1 MLLYETN
8 IIKEDENMT
17 KQEIFNNDITWLAQK
32 KRIDEELNK
41 IEDMIKLYRDPN
53 TNSINREVAASNI
66 SVYGENVRKEV
77 RRLDAI
83 EGELL
88 KQFSYLNPYITIED
102 YGEDPM

>member
-1 MLLYETN
+1 
-8 IIKEDENMT
+8 MT

-41 IEDMIKLYRDPN
+41 IEDMIKLHRDPN
-53 TNSINREVAASNI
+53 TNSIIREVAATNI
-66 SVYGENVRKEV
+66 SVYGENVRKEI

-102 YGEDPM
+102 YEEDPMY

>member
-83 EGELL
+83 EAELL

-102 YGEDPM
+102 YEEDPM

>member
-1 MLLYETN
+1 M
-8 IIKEDENMT
+8 K
-17 KQEIFNNDITWLAQK
+17 KQEIFNNDIMWLAKK

-66 SVYGENVRKEV
+66 SVYGGNVRNEV
-77 RRLDAI
+77 RRLDVI

-88 KQFSYLNPYITIED
+88 KQFSYLNPDIVIED
-102 YGEDPM
+102 YDDDKMH

>member
-1 MLLYETN
+1 
-8 IIKEDENMT
+8 MT

>member
-1 MLLYETN
+1 
-8 IIKEDENMT
+8 MT

-83 EGELL
+83 EAELL
-88 KQFSYLNPYITIED
+88 KQFSYLYPFIVIED
-102 YGEDPM
+102 YEEDPM

>member
-1 MLLYETN
+1 
-8 IIKEDENMT
+8 MT

-53 TNSINREVAASNI
+53 TNSINREVAATNI
-66 SVYGENVRKEV
+66 SVYGENVRKEI
-77 RRLDAI
+77 RRLDVI

-88 KQFSYLNPYITIED
+88 KQFSYLNPFIVIED
-102 YGEDPM
+102 YEEDPMY

>member
-1 MLLYETN
+1 
-8 IIKEDENMT
+8 MT

-53 TNSINREVAASNI
+53 TNSINREVAATNI
-66 SVYGENVRKEV
+66 SVYGENVRKEI
-77 RRLDAI
+77 RRLDSI

-88 KQFSYLNPYITIED
+88 KQFSYLNPYIVIED
-102 YGEDPM
+102 YEEDPM

>member
-1 MLLYETN
+1 
-8 IIKEDENMT
+8 MT

-32 KRIDEELNK
+32 KRIDEEFNK

-66 SVYGENVRKEV
+66 AVYVENVRKEV

-88 KQFSYLNPYITIED
+88 KQFSYLNPYIVIED
-102 YGEDPM
+102 YEEDPM

>member
-1 MLLYETN
+1 
-8 IIKEDENMT
+8 MT

-53 TNSINREVAASNI
+53 TNSINREVAATNI

-83 EGELL
+83 EAELL
-88 KQFSYLNPYITIED
+88 KQFSYLNPYIVIED
-102 YGEDPM
+102 YEEDPM

>member
-8 IIKEDENMT
+8 IIKEDKNMT

-53 TNSINREVAASNI
+53 TNSINREVAATNI
-66 SVYGENVRKEV
+66 SVYGENVRKEI
-77 RRLDAI
+77 RSLDSI

-88 KQFSYLNPYITIED
+88 KQFSYLNPYVTIED
-102 YGEDPM
+102 YEEDPM

>member
-1 MLLYETN
+1 
-8 IIKEDENMT
+8 MT

-53 TNSINREVAASNI
+53 TNSINREVAATNI
-66 SVYGENVRKEV
+66 SVYGENVRKEI
-77 RRLDAI
+77 RRLDVI

-88 KQFSYLNPYITIED
+88 KQFSYLNPCIVIED
-102 YGEDPM
+102 YEEDPIY

>member
-1 MLLYETN
+1 
-8 IIKEDENMT
+8 MT

-53 TNSINREVAASNI
+53 TNSINRDVAATNI
-66 SVYGENVRKEV
+66 SVYGEKVRKEI
-77 RRLDAI
+77 RRLDSI

-88 KQFSYLNPYITIED
+88 KQFSYLNPYVTIED
-102 YGEDPM
+102 YEEDPM

>member
-1 MLLYETN
+1 
-8 IIKEDENMT
+8 MT

-83 EGELL
+83 EAELL
-88 KQFSYLNPYITIED
+88 KQFSYLNPDIIIED
-102 YGEDPM
+102 YDGDPMY

>member
-1 MLLYETN
+1 
-8 IIKEDENMT
+8 MT

-53 TNSINREVAASNI
+53 TNSINREVAATNI
-66 SVYGENVRKEV
+66 SVYGENVRKEI

-88 KQFSYLNPYITIED
+88 KQFSYLYPYITIED
-102 YGEDPM
+102 YEEDPM

>member
-1 MLLYETN
+1 
-8 IIKEDENMT
+8 MT

-32 KRIDEELNK
+32 KRIDEEINK

-53 TNSINREVAASNI
+53 TNSIDREVAATNI
-66 SVYGENVRKEV
+66 SVYGENVRKEI

-88 KQFSYLNPYITIED
+88 KQFSYLNPYIVIED
-102 YGEDPM
+102 YEEDPM

>member
-1 MLLYETN
+1 
-8 IIKEDENMT
+8 MT
-17 KQEIFNNDITWLAQK
+17 KQEIFNNDVMWLAQK

-41 IEDMIKLYRDPN
+41 IEDIIKLFRDPN
-53 TNSINREVAASNI
+53 TNSIIRDVAATNASE
-66 SVYGENVRKEV
+66 YGENVRKEV

-102 YGEDPM
+102 YEEDPM

>member
-1 MLLYETN
+1 M
-8 IIKEDENMT
+8 K
-17 KQEIFNNDITWLAQK
+17 KQEIFNNDIMWLAKK

-66 SVYGENVRKEV
+66 SVYGGNVRNEV
-77 RRLDAI
+77 RRLDVI

-88 KQFSYLNPYITIED
+88 KQFSYLNPDIVIED
-102 YGEDPM
+102 YDDDPMH

>member
-1 MLLYETN
+1 
-8 IIKEDENMT
+8 MT
-17 KQEIFNNDITWLAQK
+17 KQEIFNNDVTWLAQK

-66 SVYGENVRKEV
+66 SVYGGNVRNEV
-77 RRLDAI
+77 RRLDVI

-102 YGEDPM
+102 YEEDPMY

>member
-1 MLLYETN
+1 
-8 IIKEDENMT
+8 MT

-53 TNSINREVAASNI
+53 TNSINREVAATNI

-88 KQFSYLNPYITIED
+88 KQFSYLNPFIVIED
-102 YGEDPM
+102 YEEDPMY

>member
-1 MLLYETN
+1 M
-8 IIKEDENMT
+8 K

-32 KRIDEELNK
+32 KRIEDELNK
-41 IEDMIKLYRDPN
+41 IEDMIELYRNPN
-53 TNSINREVAASNI
+53 TNSINRSIAANNI

-83 EGELL
+83 EAELL

-102 YGEDPM
+102 YEEDPM

>member
-1 MLLYETN
+1 
-8 IIKEDENMT
+8 MT

-41 IEDMIKLYRDPN
+41 IDDMIKLYRDPN
-53 TNSINREVAASNI
+53 TNSINREVAATNI

-83 EGELL
+83 EAELL
-88 KQFSYLNPYITIED
+88 KQFSYLNPFIVIED
-102 YGEDPM
+102 YEEDPMY

>member
-1 MLLYETN
+1 
-8 IIKEDENMT
+8 MT

-66 SVYGENVRKEV
+66 SVYGGNVRNEV
-77 RRLDAI
+77 RRLDVI

-88 KQFSYLNPYITIED
+88 KQFSYLNPYIVIED
-102 YGEDPM
+102 YEEDPM

>member
-1 MLLYETN
+1 
-8 IIKEDENMT
+8 MT

-41 IEDMIKLYRDPN
+41 IEDMIKLYRDSN
-53 TNSINREVAASNI
+53 TNSIDREVAATNI
-66 SVYGENVRKEV
+66 SVYGENVRKEI

-88 KQFSYLNPYITIED
+88 KQFSYLNPYIVIED
-102 YGEDPM
+102 YEEDPM

>member
-1 MLLYETN
+1 
-8 IIKEDENMT
+8 MT
-17 KQEIFNNDITWLAQK
+17 KQEIFNNDVMWLAQK

-41 IEDMIKLYRDPN
+41 IEDIIKLFRDPN
-53 TNSINREVAASNI
+53 TNSIIRDVAATNVSE
-66 SVYGENVRKEV
+66 YGENVRKEV

-102 YGEDPM
+102 YEEDPM

>member
-1 MLLYETN
+1 
-8 IIKEDENMT
+8 MT
-17 KQEIFNNDITWLAQK
+17 KQEIFNNDIMWLAQK

-53 TNSINREVAASNI
+53 TNSINREVAATNI
-66 SVYGENVRKEV
+66 SVYGENVRKEI

-88 KQFSYLNPYITIED
+88 KQFSYLNPFIVIED
-102 YGEDPM
+102 YEEDPMH